1 MWEAMYWDFDPSN
14 FRNWLINY
22 SYKIIIYR
30 PLVNIFVDLIENYC
44 EKSPAFALI
53 LLYIPSIIFLKNK
66 ILNCELYPVLTGP
79 VRTWHPQSACRY
91 LPETFQTHS
100 THLPDTYHTNHWHL
114 HILQTTIKNIK
125 RVRHC
130 LFFGYKLVI
139 ANLSSGWLIQ
149 LIVKLTNKLETWK
162 PVIWHQSVIISR
174 TPLPT
179 QVMTKWMYIPLD
191 DWPMYS
197 LNKLARA
204 VGVAVGRRSGGRLA
218 TTMVATKK
226 SLFSF

>member
-1 MWEAMYWDFDPSN
+1 MQYLCIYFSMQNCTRFVRAMYWDFDPSN

-100 THLPDTYHTNHWHL
+100 THLPDTYHTNHWH
-114 HILQTTIKNIK
+114 HTSFRQPSKILN
-125 RVRHC
+125 V
-130 LFFGYKLVI
+130 LGI
-139 ANLSSGWLIQ
+139 AFSSGI
-149 LIVKLTNKLETWK
+149 N
-162 PVIWHQSVIISR
+162 
-174 TPLPT
+174 
-179 QVMTKWMYIPLD
+179 
-191 DWPMYS
+191 
-197 LNKLARA
+197 
-204 VGVAVGRRSGGRLA
+204 
-218 TTMVATKK
+218 
-226 SLFSF
+226 